1 MKKYKY
7 VYVRGRVDSEENAWA
22 MYNNTTE
29 DAAVKKF
36 TRSLRRDYD
45 VDKSTD
51 VYMEVVVA
59 SDHEFTATDGCEF

>member
-1 MKKYKY
+1 MKYKY
-7 VYVRGRVDSEENAWA
+7 VYVRGRVDSKENDWA

-29 DAAVKKF
+29 HDAVKKF
-36 TRSLRRDYD
+36 IRSLRRDYG

-59 SDHEFTATDGCEF
+59 SDNEFTATDGCEF